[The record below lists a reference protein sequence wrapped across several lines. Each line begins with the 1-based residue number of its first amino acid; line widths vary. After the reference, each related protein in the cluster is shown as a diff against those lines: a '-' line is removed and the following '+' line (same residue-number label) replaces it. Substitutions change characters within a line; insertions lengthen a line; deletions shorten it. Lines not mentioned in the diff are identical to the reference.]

1 MKNCCVQ
8 QVIGFNVSFI
18 ARLRLQRWLGSG
30 VQARDQ
36 IHHCSSG
43 CMFYVKF
50 LEPHFSMLG
59 KYGRYENRVQMV
71 QDVNFDSLLRED
83 LGMNSDIFC
92 SGM

>member
-1 MKNCCVQ
+1 L
-8 QVIGFNVSFI
+8 VSMFPCI

-50 LEPHFSMLG
+50 LDPHLSMLN
-59 KYGRYENRVQMV
+59 KYGRYENKVQMV
-71 QDVNFDSLLRED
+71 QDVNFGSLPRED
-83 LGMNSDIFC
+83 LGMNSDIFR